1 MYAIFPLLSLQ
12 KKRRNVSKFT
22 VPGANSLWELRP
34 FDDVIKL
41 LLHQKNARNAL
52 FIDLDGAEWHEGGLF
67 ESFHSDAMC
76 QIFAENFRQ
85 IVLLIRC
92 NFRLF
97 EYLKFFNSH
106 LHSHR
111 FWLAEDSQNYR
122 KLFLWIY
129 LFEKRC
135 HFQRIAATF
144 DGSMQTIVFI
154 ANKIWPLFNDSN
166 SH

>member
-1 MYAIFPLLSLQ
+1 MYAISPLLSLQ

-97 EYLKFFNSH
+97 ECLKFFEFSPPFTQV
-106 LHSHR
+106 LVGRRQS
-111 FWLAEDSQNYR
+111 
-122 KLFLWIY
+122 KLSEALPLD
-129 LFEKRC
+129 LF
-135 HFQRIAATF
+135 
-144 DGSMQTIVFI
+144 V
-154 ANKIWPLFNDSN
+154 
-166 SH
+166 